1 MLAWLDYAFHMSLS
15 SLDFIL
21 IQTQDMRKCKIA
33 INSFILVYLQLIHV
47 HTIQILGWHFKFF

>member
-1 MLAWLDYAFHMSLS
+1 MLAWLDYAFHMSLP

-33 INSFILVYLQLIHV
+33 INSFILVYDQVQRRQLERR
-47 HTIQILGWHFKFF
+47 